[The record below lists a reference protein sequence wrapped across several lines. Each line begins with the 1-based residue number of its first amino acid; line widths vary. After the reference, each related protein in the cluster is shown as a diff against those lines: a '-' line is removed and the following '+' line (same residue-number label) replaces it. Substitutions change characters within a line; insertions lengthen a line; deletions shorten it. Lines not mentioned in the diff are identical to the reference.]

1 MKRQVHIFG
10 APAIF
15 VPAVLMPAILS
26 LTFLT
31 TCGKTTKGPV
41 SAGLAQS
48 TNIAA
53 LYKSMTTS
61 LTAMQVTGY
70 TTSLGFADEN
80 WTSDSW
86 GAIDRF
92 ACPDS
97 GCTGSDTAKE
107 TINSQLDSSRGGVLG
122 KVKKELKNLCYMGAL
137 MPSTEIDSAFLPIVA
152 TVHTVT
158 VTDAMVINLISDCKM
173 DSTEAATFK
182 TKTVSLTIEDPQG
195 TAYDRYVTLNYGSG
209 DKPYYVK
216 NSDGV
221 IRVAAYDSN
230 TTGDNSTHGIS
241 RVLFEKDLATEIFRY
256 EYFSRIVATGQ
267 TEALGGDLTF
277 SRGYINDVSKE
288 ISFVGDFGK
297 SYYQA
302 NHTFIGLSSNMAEI
316 NAGAF
321 FSMTA
326 ASDIALTGAFVCFKR
341 ADGTFVNSSGCTENS
356 AKTRKLE
363 WKSSTPLFVTI
374 AASTQSSWELTT
386 TTSVKPFDGESLV
399 TLAP

>member
-1 MKRQVHIFG
+1 MRRQISF
-10 APAIF
+10 IF
-15 VPAVLMPAILS
+15 VPAVIVTAILS
-26 LTFLT
+26 VTFLT
-31 TCGKTTKGPV
+31 TCGKDSKGPV

-53 LYKSMTTS
+53 LYKSTATS

-70 TTSLGFADEN
+70 TTSLGFADET

-86 GAIDRF
+86 GVTDRF
-92 ACPDS
+92 ACPDT

-137 MPSTEIDSAFLPIVA
+137 MPSAEIDSAFLPIVA
-152 TVHTVT
+152 AAHTVT
-158 VTDAMVINLISDCKM
+158 VTDAMVTNLISDCKM

-195 TAYDRYVTLNYGSG
+195 TTYDRYVTLNYGSG
-209 DKPYYVK
+209 DKSYYIK
-216 NSDGV
+216 NSDGF
-221 IRVAAYDSN
+221 IRAAFYDGS

-256 EYFSRIVATGQ
+256 EYFSRILATGQ
-267 TEALGGDLTF
+267 TEALGGALTF
-277 SRGYINDVSKE
+277 SRGYINDVTKE

-302 NHTFIGLSSNMAEI
+302 NHTFIGLSSNTAEI

-326 ASDIALTGAFVCFKR
+326 ASDKALTGAFVCFKR

-356 AKTRKLE
+356 SKSRKLE
-363 WKSSTPLFVTI
+363 WKSSAAMFSTI
-374 AASTQSSWELTT
+374 AASAQSSWDLTAA
-386 TTSVKPFDGESLV
+386 TSVKSFDGESLV